1 MTLLGSDGVLRPPTP
16 RVFVPLLQDGM
27 RYKGAWGGRGSGKSH
42 FLAELLIEEAI
53 ARPGLR
59 AVCVRE
65 VQKDLKDSAK
75 TLLEDKIRRFGVSGF
90 DPLVPEIK
98 TPGGGLIIF
107 RGMQDFNAESIKSL
121 EGFDIAWIEE
131 AQTVSERSLELLRPT
146 IRAPGSQIWASWNP
160 RNANDPID
168 KFLRGPEPP
177 RNSVVVKAN
186 WTDNP
191 WFPAELEDERQHDL
205 KNNRDRYSH
214 IWDGAYEPAAIGAIF
229 DRVNIAQNRR
239 EEAPELDR
247 VVVGID
253 PAVSAESG
261 ADMHGVVVAGRC
273 TAGYGYVLHDG
284 SLRGSPRQWAERAV
298 ALYDAYEADAIVIE
312 VNQGG
317 DMCRH
322 TLQSVRPG
330 LRVVEVR
337 ATRGK
342 HVRAEPIAALYSLG
356 RVHHVGTM
364 PELEDQLCLF
374 TSGGYEG
381 AGSPDR
387 ADALVW
393 SLTELFP
400 GMVRKAA
407 DPTPPVNY
415 GSGGWMG

>member
-1 MTLLGSDGVLRPPTP
+1 
-16 RVFVPLLQDGM
+16 
-27 RYKGAWGGRGSGKSH
+27 
-42 FLAELLIEEAI
+42 
-53 ARPGLR
+53 
-59 AVCVRE
+59 
-65 VQKDLKDSAK
+65 
-75 TLLEDKIRRFGVSGF
+75 
-90 DPLVPEIK
+90 
-98 TPGGGLIIF
+98 
-107 RGMQDFNAESIKSL
+107 
-121 EGFDIAWIEE
+121 
-131 AQTVSERSLELLRPT
+131 
-146 IRAPGSQIWASWNP
+146 
-160 RNANDPID
+160 
-168 KFLRGPEPP
+168 
-177 RNSVVVKAN
+177 
-186 WTDNP
+186 
-191 WFPAELEDERQHDL
+191 
-205 KNNRDRYSH
+205 
-214 IWDGAYEPAAIGAIF
+214 
-229 DRVNIAQNRR
+229 
-239 EEAPELDR
+239 
-247 VVVGID
+247 
-253 PAVSAESG
+253 
-261 ADMHGVVVAGRC
+261 
-273 TAGYGYVLHDG
+273 
-284 SLRGSPRQWAERAV
+284 V

-407 DPTPPVNY
+407 DPTPEVVDY

>member
-1 MTLLGSDGVLRPPTP
+1 MKTLNINTP
-16 RVFVPLLQDGM
+16 RVFLPLVAQAT
-27 RYKGAWGGRGSGKSH
+27 YKGAWGGRGSGKSH
-42 FLAELLIEEAI
+42 FFAELLIERCI
-53 ARPGLR
+53 TTPGLR
-59 AVCVRE
+59 AVCLRE
-65 VQKDLKDSAK
+65 VQKSLKESAK
-75 TLLEDKIRRFGVSGF
+75 RLLEDKIQAMGVGHLF
-90 DPLVPEIK
+90 EVQADCIK
-98 TPGGGLIIF
+98 TPGGGIIIF
-107 RGMQDFNAESIKSL
+107 QGLQDHTSESIKSL
-121 EGFDIAWIEE
+121 EGFRVAWVEE
-131 AQTVSERSLELLRPT
+131 AQTISERSLELLDPT
-146 IRAPGSQIWASWNP
+146 IRSPGSEMWFSWNP
-160 RNANDPID
+160 RNATDPID
-168 KFLRGPEPP
+168 KLLRGQNPP
-177 RNSVVVKAN
+177 TKSVVVKACYS
-186 WTDNP
+186 DNP
-191 WFPAELEDERQHDL
+191 FFPAELEEKRAYAEKHSRER
-205 KNNRDRYSH
+205 YGH
-214 IWDGAYEPAAIGAIF
+214 IWLGDYEPAAIGAIF
-229 DRVNIAQNRR
+229 DRVTIAQNRR
-239 EEAPELDR
+239 EAAPELDR

-253 PAVSAESG
+253 PAVSSESG
-261 ADMHGVVVAGRC
+261 SDMHGVVVAGRC
-273 TAGYGYVLHDG
+273 TAGHGYVVHDG

-374 TSGGYEG
+374 TASGYEG

-393 SLTELFP
+393 AMTELFP

-407 DPTPPVNY
+407 DPAPPVDY
-415 GSGGWMG
+415 GAGGWMG

>member
-1 MTLLGSDGVLRPPTP
+1 MTLRIQTP
-16 RVFVPLLQDGM
+16 RVFLPLLVPNK
-27 RYKGAWGGRGSGKSH
+27 RYRFAHGGRGSGKSH
-42 FLAELLIEEAI
+42 FMAEMLIEKAVMEH
-53 ARPGLR
+53 GLR

-65 VQKDLKDSAK
+65 IQKSLKESAK
-75 TLLEDKIRRFGVSGF
+75 RLLEDKIQALGVGKMF
-90 DPLVPEIK
+90 DVQSDCIK
-98 TPGGGLIIF
+98 TPGGGMIIF
-107 RGMQDFNAESIKSL
+107 QGMQDHSAESVKSL
-121 EGFDIAWIEE
+121 ENFTVAWVEE
-131 AQTVSERSLELLRPT
+131 AQTLSERSLEMLRPT
-146 IRAPGSQIWASWNP
+146 IRAPGSELWFTFNP
-160 RNANDPID
+160 RNANDPVD
-168 KFLRGPEPP
+168 KFLRGQMPPES
-177 RNSVVVKAN
+177 SVGVQAN
-186 WTDNP
+186 YYDNP
-191 WFPAELEDERQHDL
+191 FFPEELELERQHDERT
-205 KNNRDRYSH
+205 NRDRYGH
-214 IWDGAYEPAAIGAIF
+214 IWLGHHEPAAIGAIF
-229 DRVNIAQNRR
+229 DRVTIGQNRR
-239 EEAPELDR
+239 EAAPELDR

-253 PAVSAESG
+253 PAVSAERGS
-261 ADMHGVVVAGRC
+261 DMHGVVVAGRC
-273 TAGYGYVLHDG
+273 TSGHGYVIHDG

-374 TSGGYEG
+374 TASGYEG
-381 AGSPDR
+381 SGSPDR

-393 SLTELFP
+393 AMTELFP

-407 DPTPPVNY
+407 DPAPPRVDY

>member
-1 MTLLGSDGVLRPPTP
+1 MRDLDIATP
-16 RVFVPLLQDGM
+16 RVFVPLLQEGM
-27 RYKGAWGGRGSGKSH
+27 RYKGAWGGRGSGKSW
-42 FLAELLIEEAI
+42 FFASYIIERCIAE
-53 ARPGLR
+53 PGLR
-59 AVCVRE
+59 VVCVRE
-65 VQKDLKDSAK
+65 VQKTLRESAK
-75 TLLEDKIRRFGVSGF
+75 RLLEDTIKAMDVGSLFEIMA
-90 DPLVPEIK
+90 DCIK
-98 TPGGGLIIF
+98 TPGGGIIIF
-107 RGMQDFNAESIKSL
+107 QGMQDHTAESIKSL
-121 EGFDIAWIEE
+121 EGFRVCYWEE
-131 AQTVSERSLELLRPT
+131 AQTASYRSIELLRPT
-146 IRAPGSQIWASWNP
+146 MRTGSELLFAWNP
-160 RNANDPID
+160 RNANDPVD
-168 KFLRGPEPP
+168 KLLRGLDLPA
-177 RNSVVVKAN
+177 RSVVVKAN
-186 WTDNP
+186 WSDNP
-191 WFPAELEDERQHDL
+191 FFPKELEEERQFDL
-205 KNNRDRYSH
+205 KTNRDRYSH
-214 IWDGAYEPAAIGAIF
+214 IWNGDYEPAAIGAIF
-229 DRVNIAQNRR
+229 DRVTIAQNRR
-239 EEAPELDR
+239 EAAPELDR

-253 PAVSAESG
+253 PAVSSESG
-261 ADMHGVVVAGRC
+261 SDMHGVVVAGRC
-273 TAGYGYVLHDG
+273 TAGHGYVVHDG

-374 TSGGYEG
+374 TASGYEG
-381 AGSPDR
+381 SGSPDR

-407 DPTPPVNY
+407 DPAPPVDY
-415 GSGGWMG
+415 GAGGWMG

>member
-1 MTLLGSDGVLRPPTP
+1 
-16 RVFVPLLQDGM
+16 
-27 RYKGAWGGRGSGKSH
+27 
-42 FLAELLIEEAI
+42 
-53 ARPGLR
+53 
-59 AVCVRE
+59 
-65 VQKDLKDSAK
+65 
-75 TLLEDKIRRFGVSGF
+75 
-90 DPLVPEIK
+90 
-98 TPGGGLIIF
+98 
-107 RGMQDFNAESIKSL
+107 MQDYNSESIKSL

-131 AQTVSERSLELLRPT
+131 AQTISERSLELLRPT
-146 IRAPGSQIWASWNP
+146 IRSPGSQIWASWNP
-160 RNANDPID
+160 RNANDPVD
-168 KFLRGPEPP
+168 KFLRGSEPP
-177 RNSVVVKAN
+177 RNSVVIRAN
-186 WTDNP
+186 WSDNP

-205 KNNRDRYSH
+205 RNNRDRYSH
-214 IWDGAYEPAAIGAIF
+214 IWEGEYEPAAIGAIF
-229 DRVNIAQNRR
+229 DRVNIGQNRR
-239 EEAPELDR
+239 EASPELDR

-261 ADMHGVVVAGRC
+261 SDMHGVVVAGRC
-273 TAGYGYVLHDG
+273 AAGHGYVIHDG

-374 TSGGYEG
+374 TASGYEG
-381 AGSPDR
+381 SGSPDR

-393 SLTELFP
+393 AMTELFP

-407 DPTPPVNY
+407 DPTPPRVDY
-415 GSGGWMG
+415 GAGGWMG

>member
-1 MTLLGSDGVLRPPTP
+1 MSSLDIPVP
-16 RVFVPLLQDGM
+16 RVFVPLLADGM
-27 RYKGAWGGRGSGKSH
+27 RYKGAWGGRGSGKSW
-42 FLAELLIEEAI
+42 FFAGYIIWRCVKE
-53 ARPGLR
+53 PGLR
-59 AVCVRE
+59 VVCVRE
-65 VQKDLKDSAK
+65 VQKTLRESAK
-75 TLLEDKIRRFGVSGF
+75 RLLEDTIKAMNVGHLFEVLADS
-90 DPLVPEIK
+90 IK
-98 TPGGGLIIF
+98 TPGGGIIIF
-107 RGMQDFNAESIKSL
+107 QGMQDHTAESIKSL
-121 EGFDIAWIEE
+121 EGFRLCWWEE
-131 AQTVSERSLELLRPT
+131 AQTASMRSVELLRPT
-146 IRAPGSQIWASWNP
+146 MRSGSEILFSWNP
-160 RNANDPID
+160 RNANDPVD
-168 KFLRGPEPP
+168 KLLRGPEQPA
-177 RNSVVVKAN
+177 RSVVVKAN
-186 WTDNP
+186 WSDNP
-191 WFPAELEDERQHDL
+191 FFPRELEEERQFDM
-205 KNNRDRYSH
+205 KTNRDRYSH
-214 IWDGAYEPAAIGAIF
+214 IWEGQFEPSAIGAIF
-229 DRVNIAQNRR
+229 DRVNLAQNRR
-239 EEAPELDR
+239 DEAPELDR

-253 PAVSAESG
+253 PAVSSESG
-261 ADMHGVVVAGRC
+261 SDMHGVVVAGRC
-273 TAGYGYVLHDG
+273 TAGHGYVIHDG

-330 LRVVEVR
+330 LRIVEVR

-407 DPTPPVNY
+407 DPTPEVVDY

>member
-1 MTLLGSDGVLRPPTP
+1 MSSLDIPVP
-16 RVFVPLLQDGM
+16 RVFVPLLADGM
-27 RYKGAWGGRGSGKSH
+27 RYKGAWGGRGSGKSW
-42 FLAELLIEEAI
+42 FFAGYIIWRCVKE
-53 ARPGLR
+53 PGLR
-59 AVCVRE
+59 VVCVRE
-65 VQKDLKDSAK
+65 VQKTLRESAK
-75 TLLEDKIRRFGVSGF
+75 RLLEDTIKAMNVGHLFEVLADS
-90 DPLVPEIK
+90 IK
-98 TPGGGLIIF
+98 TPGGGIIIF
-107 RGMQDFNAESIKSL
+107 QGMQDHTAESIKSL
-121 EGFDIAWIEE
+121 EGFRVAWWEE
-131 AQTVSERSLELLRPT
+131 AQTASDRSIELLRPT
-146 IRAPGSQIWASWNP
+146 MRSGSEILFSWNP
-160 RNANDPID
+160 RNANDPVD
-168 KFLRGPEPP
+168 KLLRGPEQPA
-177 RNSVVVKAN
+177 RSVVVKAN
-186 WTDNP
+186 WSDNP
-191 WFPAELEDERQHDL
+191 FFPREVEEERQFDM
-205 KNNRDRYSH
+205 KTNRDRYSH
-214 IWDGAYEPAAIGAIF
+214 IWEGAYEPAAIGAIF
-229 DRVNIAQNRR
+229 DRVNLAQNRR
-239 EEAPELDR
+239 DEAPELDR

-253 PAVSAESG
+253 PAVSSESG
-261 ADMHGVVVAGRC
+261 SDMHGVVVAGRC
-273 TAGYGYVLHDG
+273 TAGHGYVIHDG

-407 DPTPPVNY
+407 DPTPEAVDY